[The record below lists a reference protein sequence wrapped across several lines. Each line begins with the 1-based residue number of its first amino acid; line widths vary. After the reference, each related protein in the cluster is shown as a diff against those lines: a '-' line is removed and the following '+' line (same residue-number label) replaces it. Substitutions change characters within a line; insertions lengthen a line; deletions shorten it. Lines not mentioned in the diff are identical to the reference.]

1 MFVIASSGHCVIN
14 GLNQVK
20 VYEDR
25 VDAMQA
31 LANMIENGQ
40 NCTGFEV
47 QAVNIV
53 KKKEGGA

>member
-40 NCTGFEV
+40 NCTG
-47 QAVNIV
+47 
-53 KKKEGGA
+53 GA

>member
-1 MFVIASSGHCVIN
+1 MFVIASAGRCVIN

-31 LANMIENGQ
+31 LANMMDNGVD
-40 NCTGFEV
+40 CTGYEV
-47 QAVNIV
+47 QAIQIIKAGSVT
-53 KKKEGGA
+53 